1 MENVVYQV
9 TMEKWLD
16 IPKDRTRLPIG
27 RLCVIMALTILLLLS
42 LFGRKAAEIADAGL
56 VALGLA

>member
-16 IPKDRTRLPIG
+16 IPKDRTRLPVG
-27 RLCVIMALTILLLLS
+27 RLCLIMALTILLLLS
-42 LFGRKAAEIADAGL
+42 HYGREATEMADAGL
-56 VALGLA
+56 VAFGLA